1 MLNILKQITQN
12 KNLMAKYSQLYE
24 EVYKPIFEFMVDPS
38 KITFEDDIL
47 NILKNF
53 IRKTSKVSDVIY
65 TVLPCLEQVFQ
76 KNKKCF
82 GNTLLDTLNYYMV
95 HGRDRLIQD
104 KTTVSMLIRI
114 AIESMFTLEPNI
126 TVNNAEGAI
135 FLSIIFQIFQGTD
148 ILNEYFENIMDKVL
162 ERLNGS
168 TQSPVKQTLKKHLLQ
183 VFLAALYY
191 NPSATLKYMEMK

>member
-12 KNLMAKYSQLYE
+12 KNLMAKYSQQYE

-65 TVLPCLEQVFQ
+65 TVLPCLEKVFN

-82 GNTLLDTLNYYMV
+82 GNTLLDTLNYYMI
-95 HGRDRLIQD
+95 HGRERLLQD
-104 KTTVSMLIRI
+104 PTTVSMLIRI
-114 AIESMFTLEPNI
+114 AIEAMFCLEPNV

-135 FLSIIFQIFQGTD
+135 FL
-148 ILNEYFENIMDKVL
+148 
-162 ERLNGS
+162 
-168 TQSPVKQTLKKHLLQ
+168 
-183 VFLAALYY
+183 
-191 NPSATLKYMEMK
+191 

>member
-1 MLNILKQITQN
+1 MG
-12 KNLMAKYSQLYE
+12 KYSQQYE

-65 TVLPCLEQVFQ
+65 TVLPCLEKVFM

-95 HGRDRLIQD
+95 HGRDRL
-104 KTTVSMLIRI
+104 L
-114 AIESMFTLEPNI
+114 
-126 TVNNAEGAI
+126 
-135 FLSIIFQIFQGTD
+135 
-148 ILNEYFENIMDKVL
+148 
-162 ERLNGS
+162 
-168 TQSPVKQTLKKHLLQ
+168 
-183 VFLAALYY
+183 
-191 NPSATLKYMEMK
+191 